1 MLAKPWKDRTFAY
14 PRSVGYPDGFIREPA
29 GVSKK
34 SLEAKSDGRIQ
45 KRAAG
50 LVKSWMGVPGSG
62 WKDCCFDFFGGSSW
76 LGVVSISFL
85 CK

>member
-14 PRSVGYPDGFIREPA
+14 PRSGGYPDGFIWEPA

-50 LVKSWMGVPGSG
+50 LVKSWMGVPGTG
-62 WKDCCFDFFGGSSW
+62 WKDCCFDFFGGSS
-76 LGVVSISFL
+76 
-85 CK
+85 

>member
-14 PRSVGYPDGFIREPA
+14 PRSGGYPDGFIWEPA

-45 KRAAG
+45 K
-50 LVKSWMGVPGSG
+50 KSCWFSQEL
-62 WKDCCFDFFGGSSW
+62 DGSSRHW
-76 LGVVSISFL
+76 VERLL
-85 CK
+85 L